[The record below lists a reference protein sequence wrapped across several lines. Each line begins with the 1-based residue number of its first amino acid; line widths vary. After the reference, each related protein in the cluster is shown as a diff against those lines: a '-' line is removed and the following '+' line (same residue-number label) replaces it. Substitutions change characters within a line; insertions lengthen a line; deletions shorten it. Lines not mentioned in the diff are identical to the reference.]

1 MQRAVY
7 CSAQAMCDF
16 MKMIQNALPKFRA
29 GHGFRDCCA
38 SATEENYDD
47 LEYNA
52 AFTHIAVEEEVRRV
66 SANESET
73 TEEELKRSVKLGLEK
88 CNLLYGI
95 EWIFPAD
102 SDHVEPRTKR
112 PKMEVSMVPK
122 EAANEA
128 FDYDQGDPGAVTT
141 DRGRRN
147 PEAEEG
153 DEGDDKGSGD
163 PGEGRVEGGTE
174 TREGR
179 GLQALGLGEAEGG
192 VEVRRE
198 KEDSGDEVPE
208 DDDAQGQDEGFKE
221 DDQGSREGARKG
233 GLTREWL
240 DMMFYDTEEDGD
252 EGFDEDECEER
263 QPGVDLG

>member
-1 MQRAVY
+1 
-7 CSAQAMCDF
+7 MCDF

-38 SATEENYDD
+38 SATEDNYDD

-95 EWIFPAD
+95 DWIFPAD
-102 SDHVEPRTKR
+102 NDHVEPRTKR
-112 PKMEVSMVPK
+112 LKIVVAPPEEHLDDSTHPKQETLLSV
-122 EAANEA
+122 
-128 FDYDQGDPGAVTT
+128 D
-141 DRGRRN
+141 
-147 PEAEEG
+147 PEAEER
-153 DEGDDKGSGD
+153 DEGEDKGSDD
-163 PGEGRVEGGTE
+163 PGEGRVERETE
-174 TREGR
+174 TREDR
-179 GLQALGLGEAEGG
+179 RLEALGLGEAEGG
-192 VEVRRE
+192 VEVRKERE
-198 KEDSGDEVPE
+198 DNGDEVPE

-263 QPGVDLG
+263 QPGVDHG